1 MVEYKDELLEE
12 LKKDLEYYDRIVLIP
27 ALDIE
32 YHALLAQL
40 DGMEGVRNSTKK
52 LLILSTE
59 NLAEGNHYSCRRISC
74 QEMTQLKELYLMYEF
89 SDRFQLLTQE
99 RCFGGIL
106 NFVEAG
112 ILTKEEALR
121 AILFE

>member
-32 YHALLAQL
+32 YHDLFAQL

>member
-32 YHALLAQL
+32 YHDLFAQL

-99 RCFGGIL
+99 RCLGGIL

>member
-1 MVEYKDELLEE
+1 MAEYKDELLEE

-27 ALDIE
+27 TLDIE
-32 YHALLAQL
+32 YHDLFSQL
-40 DGMEGVRNSTKK
+40 DGMEGMRNSTKK